1 MQRIWFKKEMMQKS
15 RRVLSV
21 RRVALLVLMCLP
33 LSAFA
38 QSGVNAHVRDGH
50 STQYYEHH
58 TLKVVFQVPAN
69 PKFWPAVALVVT
81 HNLVSMMGHGVRVKA
96 ILVAPGP
103 AIHYFMNQ
111 FDAANYNNLKR
122 LHAMGVRF
130 LACDAAL
137 IAFHVKRNQ
146 LFPFVGVAYPSGVMY
161 ILKKE
166 AQGYSY
172 YIWS

>member
-1 MQRIWFKKEMMQKS
+1 MIQNPNKVFGF
-15 RRVLSV
+15 RRMVLW
-21 RRVALLVLMCLP
+21 ALMCLP

-38 QSGVNAHVRDGH
+38 QTGSANPVRDGH
-50 STQYYEHH
+50 STHYYQHH

-69 PKFWPAVALVVT
+69 PKLWPAVALVVT
-81 HNLVSMMGHGVRVKA
+81 HNLVSMIGHGVHVKA

-103 AIHYFMNQ
+103 AIHYFMKQ
-111 FDAANYNNLKR
+111 YDAANYNNLRR
-122 LHAMGVRF
+122 LNAMGVRF

-137 IAFHVKRNQ
+137 IAFHVKRSQ

-172 YIWS
+172 YVWS